1 MSDKLKEYI
10 DQFHDH
16 NVFLPT
22 KTINLSGD
30 VDEDLYNTALCN
42 LHSLDST
49 HGEITIKLMSDGGS
63 VAIARAIFDLIKN
76 CKNRV
81 KIICYG
87 EVSSAGSIILQAADT
102 RIMSNNS
109 KLMLHVGNEAIP
121 NEHPRNIDKMYE
133 QHRIDEKWIE
143 DIYLSRIKEKKK
155 RYTRHQLKSMLTW
168 DTSFGPKDALDL
180 GLIDD
185 IGVDQ

>member
-1 MSDKLKEYI
+1 MSDKLKDYI

-16 NVFLPT
+16 DVFIPT

-63 VAIARAIFDLIKN
+63 VSIARGIYDLIVS

-81 KIICYG
+81 RIITYG
-87 EVSSAGSIILQAADT
+87 EVSSAGTIILQAADL
-102 RIMSNNS
+102 RVMSKNS
-109 KLMLHVGNEAIP
+109 KLMLHIGSEGVP
-121 NEHPRNIDKMYE
+121 SDHPRNVDKVYE

-143 DIYLSRIKEKKK
+143 DIYIVRIKEKKK
-155 RYTRHQLKSMLTW
+155 RYTRQQLKNLLTW
-168 DTSFGPKDALDL
+168 DTSLNPKEALEL
-180 GLIDD
+180 GIIDE
-185 IGVDQ
+185 IGEIQ